1 MSEADRAALEEIVK
15 KGQDWRKR
23 HRAQT
28 LLYFSEGCSAK
39 DIATRQDLHLDTVY
53 DRRKHWLKDGFASLA
68 DRQRSGAPPPKV
80 NETQSEQLRAWVST
94 DALTA
99 RDLVSRVKEEFD
111 IAIHPNT
118 LGTML
123 KRMDFVWKRT
133 RHGLKKRNQLKFRQA
148 QSEIE
153 DLLVQADKGE
163 ITLAYCDEVGFAPAH
178 PIRSAWIPI
187 GKCHTSD
194 ARRCKRLNVI
204 GALLSSGELFTVKLW
219 ETMTAALFVAFLGLL
234 MEHVGKPLVVIL
246 DNDVQEILTG
256 FGKSYFFDFCR

>member
-1 MSEADRAALEEIVK
+1 MKKKVLVLSEADRAALEEIVK
-15 KGQDWRKR
+15 KGQDWRMR

-68 DRQRSGAPPPKV
+68 DKQRSGAPPKV
-80 NETQSEQLRAWVST
+80 NEAQREQLRAWAST
-94 DALTA
+94 EALTA

-133 RHGLKKRNQLKFRQA
+133 RHGLKKT
-148 QSEIE
+148 EP
-153 DLLVQADKGE
+153 V
-163 ITLAYCDEVGFAPAH
+163 EV
-178 PIRSAWIPI
+178 
-187 GKCHTSD
+187 
-194 ARRCKRLNVI
+194 
-204 GALLSSGELFTVKLW
+204 SSGPKRDRGS
-219 ETMTAALFVAFLGLL
+219 AGA
-234 MEHVGKPLVVIL
+234 
-246 DNDVQEILTG
+246 
-256 FGKSYFFDFCR
+256 S